1 MKPEI
6 SVIIPTLNEAESLG
20 QTLNAIGN
28 FGANVEIIIVD
39 GGSTDATI
47 KIAESF
53 NVKIVN
59 SECGR
64 GEQLHAGANVADAEI
79 LWFLHADTIPSFET
93 IGQMKNALENP
104 QIVGGNFTI
113 CFDGDSKPARFMTWL
128 YPHLRKINLLY
139 GDSAIFVR
147 RDIYEKIG
155 GFKPLRLF
163 EDLEFVNRLKRTGK
177 LAHLSA
183 KVTTSSRRF
192 VGKSFAL
199 TFLRW
204 VIFQCLYWIGIN
216 PNWLARRYY
225 PIRKNKG
232 TPSG

>member
-20 QTLNAIGN
+20 QTLDAIGN
-28 FGANVEIIIVD
+28 FSANVEIIIVD
-39 GGSTDATI
+39 GGSSDATI
-47 KIAESF
+47 KVAEGF
-53 NVKIVN
+53 GVKIIN
-59 SECGR
+59 SKCGR
-64 GEQLHAGANVADAEI
+64 GEQMHAGANAASAEI

-93 IGQMKNALENP
+93 IKQIKNALENP

-163 EDLEFVNRLKRTGK
+163 EDLDFVNRLKRNGK
-177 LAHLSA
+177 LANLSA

-192 VGKSFAL
+192 EGKSFAL

-204 VIFQCLYWIGIN
+204 VIFQCLYWIGVN
-216 PNWLARRYY
+216 PNWLANRYY
-225 PIRKNKG
+225 PIRKNK
-232 TPSG
+232 